1 MTVAEM
7 MKTIG
12 FATVDVLNVTP
23 VGRDS
28 YRFDIDHISE
38 DKDIFYLEDAEGHTM
53 ELYKDSE
60 VKLNDGEYSIDRGDC
75 LKCIKLSV

>member
-7 MKTIG
+7 MKDIA
-12 FATVDVLNVTP
+12 FAVIDVLNVTP
-23 VGRDS
+23 AGRDN

-38 DKDIFYLEDAEGHTM
+38 DKDMFYLEDAEGHTM

-60 VKLNDGEYSIDRGDC
+60 VKYDDGEYSINRGYC
-75 LKCIKLSV
+75 LKRIKLSA

>member
-7 MKTIG
+7 IKTIG

-23 VGRDS
+23 AGRDS

-53 ELYKDSE
+53 ELFKDSE
-60 VKLNDGEYSIDRGDC
+60 VKFNDGEYSIDRGGC
-75 LKCIKLSV
+75 LKCIKLSG

>member
-1 MTVAEM
+1 MTVDEM
-7 MKTIG
+7 MEDIA
-12 FATVDVLNVTP
+12 FTVIDVLNVTP
-23 VGRDS
+23 AGRDN

-60 VKLNDGEYSIDRGDC
+60 VKYDDGEYSINRGDC